1 MPLETSLN
9 WTPALIKQLRG
20 RRTQSEFGELLGVPK
35 NTVWRWESSYS
46 RPLGRLSSKMAKLA
60 EREGFLKNFKLV
72 GSVTILGDLEEGS
85 REIAALFQQ
94 SPNDKRGRR
103 RAG

>member
-1 MPLETSLN
+1 MPLGTSLD
-9 WTPALIKQLRG
+9 WTPPLIKQLRG
-20 RRTQSEFGELLGVPK
+20 RRTQSEFGKLLGVPK
-35 NTVWRWESSYS
+35 NTVWRWESNYS
-46 RPLGRLSSKMAKLA
+46 RPLGRFSAKMAKLA
-60 EREGFLKNFKLV
+60 ETEGFLKNFKLV

-85 REIAALFQQ
+85 REIAALFPQ